1 MFTSGSRP
9 SNEHPQRCSE
19 TRRIHATSTR
29 RQVAQHGQPAPNL
42 REPGGDGAA
51 RYQCAT
57 YPIASRVRRLSAAA
71 QSRSSGQQHELS
83 IHRLS
88 PHAARAALARTAPP
102 EAPRPSSPRDMGFRA
117 ARKAERVPL
126 PALPIILGKQLT
138 AKRHKSQLPRGRK
151 GLREGWSPA
160 PGTYALR
167 KGTCPIGPND
177 GLLLLFSHCSLLW
190 TTMEAS
196 ERRIQ
201 PREKSVP
208 GSLAPNHHQ
217 PIQIRSLLEVSAP
230 RYP

>member
-1 MFTSGSRP
+1 M
-9 SNEHPQRCSE
+9 
-19 TRRIHATSTR
+19 
-29 RQVAQHGQPAPNL
+29 

-88 PHAARAALARTAPP
+88 PHAARAALARSAPP
-102 EAPRPSSPRDMGFRA
+102 EAPRPSSPRDMGIRA

-138 AKRHKSQLPRGRK
+138 AKRHKSQLTRGRK

-167 KGTCPIGPND
+167 KGTCPIGPTAACSFCSPIV
-177 GLLLLFSHCSLLW
+177 LFCGPQWKLRSAGS
-190 TTMEAS
+190 
-196 ERRIQ
+196 RRVRS
-201 PREKSVP
+201 PYP
-208 GSLAPNHHQ
+208 GPLFPTIISPYK
-217 PIQIRSLLEVSAP
+217 ICSLLEVSAP
-230 RYP
+230 RYS